1 MEEHDGR
8 PPPELVDTHCHLNFA
23 RYDADRPAVLA
34 RAKAAGVR
42 RSIIPAVDI
51 AGSREVVAL
60 CAGWGECYGAI
71 GIHPNS
77 SADCEG
83 ERLVSALREMEALA
97 NAHDILAIGEIGLD
111 FYRDHA
117 DPAQQER
124 VLRAQLQLAAQLE
137 LPVILHNR
145 DATAILLPILEEWA
159 AELPAPLRERAGVLH
174 SFSGEWSDA
183 ERALAAGFYLGFSG
197 PLTYPSAAGLRR
209 VAARAPLE
217 RIVLETDG
225 PFLTPAPHRGKRNEP
240 AYVAPIAARLASI
253 RGVSLAEIAAAT
265 TASAER
271 LFALP

>member
-1 MEEHDGR
+1 MDEQHDH
-8 PPPELVDTHCHLNFA
+8 PPAELVDTHCHLNFA
-23 RYDADRPAVLA
+23 RYDADLLAVLA

-51 AGSREVVAL
+51 AGSREIVAL
-60 CAGWGECYGAI
+60 CTKWGECYGAV
-71 GIHPNS
+71 GVHPNS
-77 SADCEG
+77 SADCYG
-83 ERLVSALREMEALA
+83 ERLVSTLREMEVLA
-97 NAHDILAIGEIGLD
+97 STCHILAIGEIGLD

-117 DPAQQER
+117 EPAQQER
-124 VLRAQLQLAAQLE
+124 VLRAQLRLAAQLE

-145 DATAILLPILEEWA
+145 DATATLLPILEEWA

-174 SFSGEWSDA
+174 SFSGEWSNA

-197 PLTYPSAAGLRR
+197 PLTYPSTAALRR

-217 RIVLETDG
+217 RILLETDG

-240 AYVAPIAARLASI
+240 AYIAPIATRLASI
-253 RGVSLAEIAAAT
+253 RGVSLAEIATAT
-265 TASAER
+265 TANAER